1 MARYRCLK
9 PVWHGAFPVRKLWRY
24 RRVLPYVPGIFTLFS
39 GCFWCYWWFRTVHP
53 KCSFFFSE
61 APSETCSGIEIKWNK
76 CIMNV
81 IILSVFVLLKVRIFY
96 CHCVLLITTVRP
108 NLKQLEV
115 EFIHEDFRFGLEH
128 VFSVGLSTS
137 MVSGSIPSGKLTQLW
152 KITIF
157 NGKNHYFYGHVQ

>member
-1 MARYRCLK
+1 
-9 PVWHGAFPVRKLWRY
+9 
-24 RRVLPYVPGIFTLFS
+24 
-39 GCFWCYWWFRTVHP
+39 
-53 KCSFFFSE
+53 
-61 APSETCSGIEIKWNK
+61 
-76 CIMNV
+76 MNV

-137 MVSGSIPSGKLTQLW
+137 MVSGSIPSGKLT
-152 KITIF
+152 
-157 NGKNHYFYGHVQ
+157 

>member
-1 MARYRCLK
+1 
-9 PVWHGAFPVRKLWRY
+9 
-24 RRVLPYVPGIFTLFS
+24 
-39 GCFWCYWWFRTVHP
+39 
-53 KCSFFFSE
+53 
-61 APSETCSGIEIKWNK
+61 
-76 CIMNV
+76 
-81 IILSVFVLLKVRIFY
+81 
-96 CHCVLLITTVRP
+96 LLITTVRP

-137 MVSGSIPSGKLTQLW
+137 MVSGSRPSGKLTQLW